1 MKALEFLKELH
12 LDEIN
17 TGRNIVELM
26 QITNVQIPKGGVS
39 ARYLYFCTY
48 KKDLFIN
55 AQPSC
60 VLEFGQS
67 TEQYL
72 YKIDE

>member
-1 MKALEFLKELH
+1 MKALEILKELH
-12 LDEIN
+12 LGEIN
-17 TGRNIVELM
+17 TGRNIVELT
-26 QITNVQIPKGGVS
+26 QITNVQILKGAVS

-60 VLEFGQS
+60 VLEFGMN
-67 TEQYL
+67 TKQYL
-72 YKIDE
+72 YRIEE